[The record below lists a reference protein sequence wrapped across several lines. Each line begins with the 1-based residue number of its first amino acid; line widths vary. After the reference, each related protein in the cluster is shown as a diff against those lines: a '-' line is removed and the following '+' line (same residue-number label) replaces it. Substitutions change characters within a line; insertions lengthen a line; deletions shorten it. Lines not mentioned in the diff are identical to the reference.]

1 MSETLI
7 DEAIDPVEARRMPPR
22 VQPGSVREQ
31 GTSFRGSS
39 VTTETTD
46 IAILRPVA
54 TVFYDG
60 QWLLLHGP
68 GEALRRRAAPRRVR
82 LADAPG
88 SLAGPAPS
96 DCIGPSPR
104 RSIRLDAGSAAHRV
118 AALWGG
124 RCCLP
129 GPTDLVGAS
138 SVMAR
143 PRPIGDGNAAG
154 RLWLGRSASRL
165 RRRCVRRHR
174 CDAAHSP
181 RLDAPAACLGAPVL
195 DIDAGTG
202 AGHRR
207 PPSALG
213 VDVDDRLCPV
223 LRIQSADL
231 EPSSEGVGSTLAI
244 AGVSVR
250 VGRHGR

>member
-1 MSETLI
+1 MT
-7 DEAIDPVEARRMPPR
+7 IDPLEAWRTPPR
-22 VQPGSVREQ
+22 VQPGSDREQ
-31 GTSFRGSS
+31 GTSFGGSS

-96 DCIGPSPR
+96 NCIGPSPKR
-104 RSIRLDAGSAAHRV
+104 GIRLDAGSAANR
-118 AALWGG
+118 ATSLWS
-124 RCCLP
+124 RQRCLP
-129 GPTDLVGAS
+129 GPTGLVGAS

-165 RRRCVRRHR
+165 RRRCGRRHR

-202 AGHRR
+202 AGHR
-207 PPSALG
+207 
-213 VDVDDRLCPV
+213 
-223 LRIQSADL
+223 
-231 EPSSEGVGSTLAI
+231 
-244 AGVSVR
+244 
-250 VGRHGR
+250 